1 MTLIKIRVC
10 WIWPFFFLKILYC
23 CQWKE
28 RMCVIFSCMHC
39 RYNLSHLELKEYFYH
54 YEKINSFHP
63 WLQQHAPMYFI
74 DWFTTMH
81 HRLVMLKFIMSK
93 KLFIHFVVFVTDNIL
108 KWAMI
113 ICMVCFLDHIYF
125 AQTLGILNGDTNEK

>member
-1 MTLIKIRVC
+1 
-10 WIWPFFFLKILYC
+10 
-23 CQWKE
+23 
-28 RMCVIFSCMHC
+28 
-39 RYNLSHLELKEYFYH
+39 
-54 YEKINSFHP
+54 
-63 WLQQHAPMYFI
+63 MYFI
-74 DWFTTMH
+74 DWFMTM